1 MSVFSVVISALRK
14 LVDTALLIVTQIL
27 KLVFL
32 PVRIVLYPF
41 TAIWSSLRG
50 FYKKYYG
57 PQEMQI
63 SFGGPP
69 VDHDEPDMS
78 DEENGHLRG
87 QVLYVLIAAFFIIAM
102 IWASTAKIDEQVR
115 AEGIIITP
123 IQKSWKTAFRE
134 K

>member
-50 FYKKYYG
+50 F
-57 PQEMQI
+57 
-63 SFGGPP
+63 
-69 VDHDEPDMS
+69 
-78 DEENGHLRG
+78 
-87 QVLYVLIAAFFIIAM
+87 
-102 IWASTAKIDEQVR
+102 
-115 AEGIIITP
+115 
-123 IQKSWKTAFRE
+123 
-134 K
+134 

>member
-57 PQEMQI
+57 DSAFVNILDNSIPECGNTVNSNRCDI
-63 SFGGPP
+63 SWQL
-69 VDHDEPDMS
+69 
-78 DEENGHLRG
+78 EEKVIILFFN
-87 QVLYVLIAAFFIIAM
+87 AFFFL
-102 IWASTAKIDEQVR
+102 W
-115 AEGIIITP
+115 
-123 IQKSWKTAFRE
+123 F
-134 K
+134 